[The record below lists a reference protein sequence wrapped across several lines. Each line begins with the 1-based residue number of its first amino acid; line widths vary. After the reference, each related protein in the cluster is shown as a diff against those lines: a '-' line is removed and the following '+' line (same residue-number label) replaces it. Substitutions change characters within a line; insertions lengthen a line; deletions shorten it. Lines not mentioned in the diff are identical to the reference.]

1 MSAIFQV
8 SKVFFGFLLA
18 YSAWLQVNDPDPIFW
33 IIMYLTCAMVPLI
46 TLGKINAGFINI
58 TASLAAILCVIAMM
72 LTWQGMLEYLSM
84 HLSNESL
91 LNDMSLDKPYIEE
104 GREFIGTLIALVVVI
119 VCWYYSPARSKLSK

>member
-18 YSAWLQVNDPDPIFW
+18 YSAWLQVNDPDPMFW
-33 IIMYLTCAMVPLI
+33 IIMYLTCATVPII
-46 TLGKINAGFINI
+46 TLGKINAGFIHI
-58 TASLAAILCVIAMM
+58 TASLATILCVIAMM
-72 LTWQGMLEYLSM
+72 LTWQGMLEYLSV

-104 GREFIGTLIALVVVI
+104 AREFIGTLIALVVVI
-119 VCWYYSPARSKLSK
+119 VCWYYSLARRKLCK